1 MSLKNWSSEIYF
13 FLIIKVIYAVL
24 TFAELCCINDPS
36 ISLAHYNKGYF
47 LVLLHFSSRLA
58 VAFLLFYVSSNS
70 EIPAGEQFLS
80 GPHCSQNR
88 EKREDIWQKYTVAL
102 VTSAWMFVYMQ
113 NDAKQNNGQSQSH
126 WGRDVYKN
134 TWSYVGTG
142 GDDYPFEGRWN
153 K

>member
-1 MSLKNWSSEIYF
+1 MSLKNWSSKIYF
-13 FLIIKVIYAVL
+13 FLIIKVIHAVL
-24 TFAELCCINDPS
+24 TFAELCCLNDPS

-47 LVLLHFSSRLA
+47 LILLHFSSRLT
-58 VAFLLFYVSSNS
+58 VAFLLFHVLSSNS

-88 EKREDIWQKYTVAL
+88 EKRKDIWQKYTVAL

-113 NDAKQNNGQSQSH
+113 NDAKQNNGQSQSQ

-134 TWSYVGTG
+134 TLLCRN
-142 GDDYPFEGRWN
+142 RWRWLSFWR
-153 K
+153 KVK